1 MAGQDTIENPC
12 LMDGGCRK
20 LHQVMPMRM
29 TLSSCGLSQPPSSSL
44 PSHNLLS
51 SSSSSAIGRVGTQTL
66 LLFSR
71 TATSRYSLRLLRPL
85 FFWGYSDSVHEPG
98 RACSS
103 L

>member
-29 TLSSCGLSQPPSSSL
+29 TLSLSGLSQPPSSSL

-51 SSSSSAIGRVGTQTL
+51 SSSSSAIVRIETQTPL
-66 LLFSR
+66 LLSR
-71 TATSRYSLRLLRPL
+71 TAESRYSLPLRRPSS
-85 FFWGYSDSVHEPG
+85 FSDCSDWAHEHG
-98 RACSS
+98 